1 MLSQAP
7 AAELL
12 RFDASAFAA
21 WLVDTDRL
29 AAHERQVAEEV
40 ARQNSHTFIRA
51 ALDLGL
57 IADPALADALAQW
70 TELPRWSP
78 DGDDAPL
85 SDLAP
90 ARFLRAAGVLAL
102 EDPPE
107 DETDAPRVRLI
118 VSDPADRA
126 ALRPLLQQLPQDAAV
141 QIASHKD
148 IRQRLEALESEA
160 EEEAADAD
168 SLDVSVE
175 LGQLRDLASE
185 APVIRFFNQ
194 TVERAMELG
203 ASDIHLERF
212 DRRPALRMRVD
223 GMLTEQTPPPPA
235 MYEPLLCRIK
245 IMAGLDI
252 AERRLAQDGRIRMRL
267 RGRMVDLRVSLV
279 PTMHGQ
285 DAAIR
290 LQDRQKLGEID
301 LTSMG
306 FEDQHV
312 DWLDNTARKSHGI
325 LLITGPTGSGKTT
338 TLYAILRRLASA
350 ERKIITVEDPVEYA
364 MEGINQIQV
373 NTAIG
378 LTFSNTLRNILR
390 HDPDVILV
398 GEIRDAETA
407 QMAFQAALTG
417 HMVLSTLHTNDAP
430 SAITRLVD
438 MGVEP
443 YLVSA
448 AVEGV
453 TAQRLIRRVCPTCKN
468 DPAQREECKAC
479 NALGYKGRVAVM
491 ERCALPSAVKRAV
504 AQSAGEREIAELLIQ
519 HDAYEPMR
527 AHAKRLERQGVT
539 DTAEIERV
547 LGAAAIEH
555 AE

>member
-1 MLSQAP
+1 
-7 AAELL
+7 
-12 RFDASAFAA
+12 
-21 WLVDTDRL
+21 
-29 AAHERQVAEEV
+29 
-40 ARQNSHTFIRA
+40 
-51 ALDLGL
+51 
-57 IADPALADALAQW
+57 
-70 TELPRWSP
+70 
-78 DGDDAPL
+78 
-85 SDLAP
+85 
-90 ARFLRAAGVLAL
+90 
-102 EDPPE
+102 
-107 DETDAPRVRLI
+107 
-118 VSDPADRA
+118 
-126 ALRPLLQQLPQDAAV
+126 
-141 QIASHKD
+141 
-148 IRQRLEALESEA
+148 
-160 EEEAADAD
+160 
-168 SLDVSVE
+168 
-175 LGQLRDLASE
+175 
-185 APVIRFFNQ
+185 
-194 TVERAMELG
+194 MEIG

-212 DRRPALRMRVD
+212 DRRPSLRMRVD

-279 PTMHGQ
+279 PTMYGQ

-290 LQDRQKLGEID
+290 IQDRQKLGEID

-306 FEDQHV
+306 FEEQHV
-312 DWLDNTARKSHGI
+312 AWLDRTAARSHGI

-373 NTAIG
+373 NTAID

-407 QMAFQAALTG
+407 EMAFQAALTG

-453 TAQRLIRRVCPTCKN
+453 TAQRLIRRLCPSCANAVPARDACKTCN
-468 DPAQREECKAC
+468 G
-479 NALGYKGRVAVM
+479 LGYKGRVAVM
-491 ERCALPSAVKRAV
+491 ERCGLPGPVKRAV
-504 AQSAGEREIAELLIQ
+504 AQGAGEREIAELLTE
-519 HDAYEPMR
+519 HDRYEPMR
-527 AHAKRLERQGVT
+527 AHALRLESAGVT
-539 DTAEIERV
+539 DHAEIERV
-547 LGAAAIEH
+547 LGAH
-555 AE
+555 APSEPVE

>member
-1 MLSQAP
+1 MIASG
-7 AAELL
+7 AASALL
-12 RFDASAFAA
+12 GFDAAAFAS
-21 WLVDTDRL
+21 WLVEGDRL
-29 AAHERQVAEEV
+29 AEHERRVAEEV
-40 ARQNSHTFIRA
+40 ARQNGQTFIRA

-57 IADPALADALAQW
+57 IGDPALAQALAEW
-70 TELPRWSP
+70 MELPLWDP
-78 DGDDAPL
+78 DSEDASL
-85 SDLAP
+85 SGAAP
-90 ARFLRAAGVLAL
+90 ARFLRASNVLAL
-102 EDPPE
+102 
-107 DETDAPRVRLI
+107 DAGESGVRL
-118 VSDPADRA
+118 VVADPADRA
-126 ALRPLLQQLPQDAAV
+126 ALRALLARLPGEAAV
-141 QIASHKD
+141 EIGSHKD
-148 IRQRLEALESEA
+148 IRRRLE
-160 EEEAADAD
+160 EEEERSADEADAGEGAER
-168 SLDVSVE
+168 LDVSVE

-194 TVERAMELG
+194 TIERAMELG
-203 ASDIHLERF
+203 ASDVHIERF
-212 DRRPALRMRVD
+212 DRRPSLRVRVD
-223 GMLTEQTPPPPA
+223 GMLIEQPAPAPA

-290 LQDRQKLGEID
+290 IQDRQKLGAID
-301 LTSMG
+301 LSEIG
-306 FEDQHV
+306 FEPEQV
-312 DWLDNTARKSHGI
+312 GWLDRTARKSHGI

-373 NTAIG
+373 NAAIG
-378 LTFSNTLRNILR
+378 LTFSSTLRNILR

-407 QMAFQAALTG
+407 EMAFQAALTG

-453 TAQRLIRRVCPTCKN
+453 TAQRLLRKVCAECGNEPERR
-468 DPAQREECKAC
+468 EGCKAC
-479 NALGYKGRVAVM
+479 NGLGYRGRVAVM
-491 ERCALPSAVKRAV
+491 EQCGLPGPVKRAV
-504 AQSAGEREIAELLIQ
+504 SRGADEREVAELLGA
-519 HDAYEPMR
+519 HGYEPMR
-527 AHAKRLERQGVT
+527 AHAERLESAGVT
-539 DTAEIERV
+539 DFPEIERV
-547 LGAAAIEH
+547 LGAH
-555 AE
+555 APDEPVE

>member
-1 MLSQAP
+1 MIASG
-7 AAELL
+7 AASALL
-12 RFDASAFAA
+12 GFDAESFAS
-21 WLVDTDRL
+21 WLVERGRL
-29 AAHERQVAEEV
+29 ADHERRVAEEV
-40 ARQNSHTFIRA
+40 ARQNGQTFIRA

-57 IADPALADALAQW
+57 IGDPALAQALAEW
-70 TELPRWSP
+70 MELPVWNAEEES
-78 DGDDAPL
+78 AAL
-85 SDLAP
+85 SEAAP
-90 ARFLRAAGVLAL
+90 ARFMRASNVLVL
-102 EDPPE
+102 EGSE
-107 DETDAPRVRLI
+107 GGARL
-118 VSDPADRA
+118 VVADPADRS
-126 ALRPLLQQLPQDAAV
+126 ALRALVARVPGEASV
-141 QIASHKD
+141 EIGSHKD
-148 IRQRLEALESEA
+148 IRDRLDA
-160 EEEAADAD
+160 EEERSAAAEEGEGDR
-168 SLDVSVE
+168 LDVSVE

-194 TVERAMELG
+194 TIERAMELG
-203 ASDIHLERF
+203 ASDVHIERF
-212 DRRPALRMRVD
+212 DRRPSLRVRVD
-223 GMLTEQTPPPPA
+223 GMLVEQPAPAPA

-290 LQDRQKLGEID
+290 IQDRQKLGAID
-301 LTSMG
+301 LTEVG
-306 FEDQHV
+306 FEPEQV
-312 DWLDNTARKSHGI
+312 RWLDRTARKSHGI

-373 NTAIG
+373 NGAIG
-378 LTFSNTLRNILR
+378 LTFSSTLRNILR

-398 GEIRDAETA
+398 GEIRDSETA
-407 QMAFQAALTG
+407 EMAFQAALTG

-453 TAQRLIRRVCPTCKN
+453 TAQRLLRKVCAECGNEPERREGC
-468 DPAQREECKAC
+468 RGC
-479 NALGYKGRVAVM
+479 NGLGYRGRVAVM
-491 ERCALPSAVKRAV
+491 EKCGLPGPVKRAV
-504 AQSAGEREIAELLIQ
+504 SRGADEREVAELLGQ
-519 HDAYEPMR
+519 PGYEPMR
-527 AHAKRLERQGVT
+527 APAERLGRAGGAEGAGRGAGRGGER
-539 DTAEIERV
+539 
-547 LGAAAIEH
+547 
-555 AE
+555 